1 MFNLPPN
8 FQPSKA
14 DNQSKEQGD
23 PTISIDGKTLMLGDT
38 GQYVVTLDA
47 RQKDQA
53 YKVWRLGITD
63 DYDDKYV
70 DVDPAKIEVLGA
82 DGKDYSKAFN
92 IQVKDGV
99 AYVYART
106 VDTKAPATGETVK
119 GDPQPEDL
127 KAYAANTAHDALKDP
142 AIDQTLLGQTYQ
154 VILPYKVIKVTD
166 GYVVKNVATQLVNQV
181 SKTTNQVSNPLKP
194 INPVKDVVVKV
205 NGASANGKS
214 IYKDSTFLYRLDSS
228 VIPAN
233 RAYQTVKNWSISDQL
248 DPAYDK
254 LTGQWAVYAARDLY
268 QDGKVIARKGERIA
282 GSDFDSSKLGGDL
295 FAARLD
301 PATGATEIRATD
313 AYLKLVSADEA
324 HEQAWTAYVQVVR
337 VKVTD
342 RHENVFTEHY
352 NGHDQRSNIV
362 WTRTPDLTPSLKIEK
377 WDEKSGFPKGDR
389 DDIKDALDNA
399 KDGTVIVFT
408 ITNTSKDDNGH
419 GAWFKASDLKLHDRL
434 TAGTGTVTDL
444 KYPDNWDT
452 LVLKPGQSVNVKGT
466 LKDMTGTT
474 HSDRASVTGTPLIE
488 CPVQDGH
495 PFDPDTDATGEIPA
509 GLKQVSVDGVTRCAS
524 GTVESNTDDWHGK
537 RQPLSTTG
545 AAMLGIIGVMTALV
559 AAGGITLIVRR
570 RVGMLPEGASRGA

>member
-1 MFNLPPN
+1 MGRVRGP
-8 FQPSKA
+8 
-14 DNQSKEQGD
+14 
-23 PTISIDGKTLMLGDT
+23 
-38 GQYVVTLDA
+38 
-47 RQKDQA
+47 R
-53 YKVWRLGITD
+53 
-63 DYDDKYV
+63 
-70 DVDPAKIEVLGA
+70 
-82 DGKDYSKAFN
+82 
-92 IQVKDGV
+92 
-99 AYVYART
+99 
-106 VDTKAPATGETVK
+106 
-119 GDPQPEDL
+119 
-127 KAYAANTAHDALKDP
+127 
-142 AIDQTLLGQTYQ
+142 
-154 VILPYKVIKVTD
+154 
-166 GYVVKNVATQLVNQV
+166 
-181 SKTTNQVSNPLKP
+181 
-194 INPVKDVVVKV
+194 PVP
-205 NGASANGKS
+205 G
-214 IYKDSTFLYRLDSS
+214 R
-228 VIPAN
+228 
-233 RAYQTVKNWSISDQL
+233 
-248 DPAYDK
+248 
-254 LTGQWAVYAARDLY
+254 
-268 QDGKVIARKGERIA
+268 KVIARKGERIA

-537 RQPLSTTG
+537 RQPLSTT
-545 AAMLGIIGVMTALV
+545 AP
-559 AAGGITLIVRR
+559 RCS
-570 RVGMLPEGASRGA
+570 ASSAS